1 VAVGLLLVPV
11 FAGPRLP
18 VYTNGLAFVLIFL
31 SLGLLVWTSGQI
43 SLCQAA
49 FAAVGATTFAHL
61 TGAGV
66 PWSVAL
72 VLAGL
77 ATVPLGVMVA
87 LPAIRLSGV
96 FLALATFGF
105 GILVERVAYRF
116 GVMFGG
122 DGFRV
127 AGRPRLGFLDAT
139 SDKGFYYLSLAVV
152 VVGCGLVI
160 LVVRSR
166 LGRLLRALGDS
177 PAGLESQGL
186 NVNTTRVLVFC
197 LSSFLAG
204 VGGVLFIS
212 GVGTVNGNTLS
223 AFNSLIWL
231 AVLVAVRTRK
241 LVPAAF
247 LAAAALSVLPVY
259 LGDFFTNYA
268 TMIFGLAA
276 VAAAVSG
283 SARRP
288 VWKRLGGA
296 RQAERTGPSP
306 VAART
311 WERQACQLTPPV
323 PLATVPTP

>member
-1 VAVGLLLVPV
+1 VGLLLVPA

-18 VYTNGLAFVLIFL
+18 VYTNALAFVLIFL

-43 SLCQAA
+43 SLCQAG

-61 TGAGV
+61 TTGAGI
-66 PWSVAL
+66 PWLPAL
-72 VLAGL
+72 LLAGL
-77 ATVPLGVMVA
+77 ATIPLGVIVA

-105 GILVERVAYRF
+105 GILVEKVAYRF
-116 GVMFGG
+116 GIMFGG

-127 AGRPRLGFLDAT
+127 APRPHLGFLDTT
-139 SDKGFYYLSLAVV
+139 SDKGFYYFSLFVAVIGCLL
-152 VVGCGLVI
+152 VVGI
-160 LVVRSR
+160 VRSR

-186 NVNTTRVLVFC
+186 NINSTRVLVFA

-204 VGGVLFIS
+204 IGGVLFIS

-223 AFNSLIWL
+223 ALNSLIWL
-231 AVLVAVRTRK
+231 AVLIAVRTRK

-259 LGDFFTNYA
+259 MGTFFNNYA
-268 TMIFGLAA
+268 TMIFGVAA
-276 VAAAVSG
+276 VAATLA
-283 SARRP
+283 AADREP
-288 VWKRLGGA
+288 FWKRLGG
-296 RQAERTGPSP
+296 RTTERTGASP

-311 WERQACQLTPPV
+311 LARRAVHPGLTSG
-323 PLATVPTP
+323 LTSVPTA